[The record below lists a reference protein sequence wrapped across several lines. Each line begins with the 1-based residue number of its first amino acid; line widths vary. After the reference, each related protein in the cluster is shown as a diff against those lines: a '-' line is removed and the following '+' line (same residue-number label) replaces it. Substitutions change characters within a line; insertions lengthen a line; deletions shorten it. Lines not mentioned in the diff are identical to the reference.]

1 MTIILTGIG
10 LLFALIFHGATK
22 EPFEES
28 DEYFSEEKLVSFNS

>member
-10 LLFALIFHGATK
+10 LLFAVIFHGATK

-28 DEYFSEEKLVSFNS
+28 DEHFSKKKQVSQL